1 MMIIQRNIDILA
13 PYKYFNNLRILE
25 MLLIIIEISLML
37 TWSANCVINNSV
49 DIKTVPLKQLELK
62 FT

>member
-1 MMIIQRNIDILA
+1 MMIIQKNIDILA

-25 MLLIIIEISLML
+25 MLLIIIEISLMV
-37 TWSANCVINNSV
+37 TNRVISNSLDV
-49 DIKTVPLKQLELK
+49 KTVPLKQLELK